1 MSRVDFPGSRL
12 MRYPKANSGSIT
24 KLRESALCT
33 RPRAAMRCYHP
44 AGLKVQ
50 TADASPTL
58 AAARGREMQLIGR
71 PAASMGRGGV
81 RASRPGGG
89 GSGPD
94 VAQPGKFQAR
104 LAPHGHET
112 PRTVQG
118 PL

>member
-1 MSRVDFPGSRL
+1 MHATPQATAAR
-12 MRYPKANSGSIT
+12 
-24 KLRESALCT
+24 
-33 RPRAAMRCYHP
+33 RAAMRCYHP
-44 AGLKVQ
+44 AGLKVR
-50 TADASPTL
+50 TVAASPTL
-58 AAARGREMQLIGR
+58 AAARGREMQLISR